1 MSPNTDATPEAKTK
15 AESKTSSGKVDK
27 FAEARLAKKKQRRK
41 AHRATIK
48 RSEYGRVKIQ
58 FCYGA
63 ERGTRA
69 PMSRLS
75 PADFKLR
82 R

>member
-1 MSPNTDATPEAKTK
+1 MSPNTESNATPEAKTK

-48 RSEYGRVKIQ
+48 RSNTG
-58 FCYGA
+58 G
-63 ERGTRA
+63 
-69 PMSRLS
+69 
-75 PADFKLR
+75 
-82 R
+82 